1 MTFLWRAAGK
11 PIPTKMAEF
20 TDMTGTSDFDKAI
33 SWASEKGITT
43 GWDDGTFRP
52 WNTYNRLAV
61 VYFLGKY
68 DAPD

>member
-1 MTFLWRAAGK
+1 
-11 PIPTKMAEF
+11 MAYF
-20 TDMTGTSDFDKAI
+20 TDMTGNSNFDTAI